1 MPVTEG
7 DPAREGNS
15 LDEIG
20 RETSRPRTGRV
31 CAPNQQEVATEDGD
45 SMPINVPLRL
55 RSGVSEG
62 GMR

>member
-1 MPVTEG
+1 MAVTEG
-7 DPAREGNS
+7 DPAREVNS

-20 RETSRPRTGRV
+20 RTPRPRTGRV

-45 SMPINVPLRL
+45 STLINIPLRL

-62 GMR
+62 GMK